1 MFRSISR
8 VLAGAA
14 LVAVIPALSQAQTLS
29 CYKLGANSTNANC
42 SVISDLTLVS
52 VAAMDITEPASPD
65 FDISGVTA
73 AQWIDII
80 NGTALRVQPS
90 GPFDVDIAANAAGFN
105 VNISGAVS
113 AVGSGVRASTDY
125 EYEFIPFANSCTG
138 SGTAIPAS
146 ATSAT
151 GLPST
156 AGFAQRKLCLYAV
169 LDGTTPASIEPD
181 TYTLTVTLAI
191 TAP

>member
-14 LVAVIPALSQAQTLS
+14 LVAAIPAISQAQVLS
-29 CYKLGANSTNANC
+29 CYKIGANVAAANC
-42 SVISDLTLVS
+42 SVVSDLTIET
-52 VAAMDITEPASPD
+52 VAAMDITAAGPD
-65 FDISGVTA
+65 FDLTGVTA
-73 AQWIDII
+73 AQWVGII
-80 NGTALRVQPS
+80 EGTTPVRVANTT
-90 GPFDVDIAANAAGFN
+90 PFDVDIASNANGFA
-105 VNISGAVS
+105 VNISGSVS
-113 AVGSGVRASTDY
+113 AAGTGVRASTDY

-146 ATSAT
+146 AASAT
-151 GLPST
+151 GLPNT

-169 LDGTTPASIEPD
+169 LDGSTPASVEPD